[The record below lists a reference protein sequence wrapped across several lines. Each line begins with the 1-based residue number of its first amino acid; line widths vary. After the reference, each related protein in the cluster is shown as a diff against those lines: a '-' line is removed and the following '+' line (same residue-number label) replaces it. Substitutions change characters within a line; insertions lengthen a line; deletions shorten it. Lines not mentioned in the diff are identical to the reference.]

1 MTVKPASSLLIVYI
15 VVAQFFCTSLWFAG
29 NAVIS
34 DLIDTFGF
42 DIHALGHITAAV
54 QLGFITGTLFYAL
67 FTIADRFSPSK
78 VFMWSAFAG
87 GISNILMIL
96 EGHTLTSMIIL
107 RFLTGFFLAGIYPVG
122 MKIAADYYEK
132 GLGKA
137 LGYLVGALVL
147 GTALPHLLK
156 GVSLNLS
163 WKTVIS
169 TTSALSLMGGLFIGL
184 GVKDGPYRKPG
195 TKLQFN
201 GLREIFRNKNFL
213 KPALGYF
220 GHMWELYA
228 FWAFIPLLLEHYRT
242 LHQSFSLSISL
253 VSFGV
258 IAVGALG
265 CVTGGYLSLQ
275 HGEKKIAGIALI
287 LSGVCCLL
295 TPFAIHTAPW
305 IFLGYLT
312 VWGIAVITDSPL
324 FSTLVAKNATPE
336 LKGTSLT
343 LVNCIGFSLTILS
356 IELISFTLRFLPIT
370 YVFLLLV
377 PGPILGSIALW
388 RK

>member
-1 MTVKPASSLLIVYI
+1 MSVKPPPLLIVYI
-15 VVAQFFCTSLWFAG
+15 VTAQFFCTSLWFAG

-34 DLIDTFGF
+34 DLIDAFGF

-78 VFMWSAFAG
+78 VFMWSAFAAS
-87 GISNILMIL
+87 ISNILMIL
-96 EGHTLTSMIIL
+96 EGHTLTSMVIL

-156 GVSLNLS
+156 GISLNLS

-169 TTSALSLMGGLFIGL
+169 TTSALSIIGGLCIGL

-195 TKLQFN
+195 TRLHFN
-201 GLREIFRNKNFL
+201 GLRKIFRNKDFL

-228 FWAFIPLLLEHYRT
+228 FWAFVPLLLEHYET
-242 LHQSFSLSISL
+242 LHQPFSLSVSL

-258 IAVGALG
+258 IAIGAIG
-265 CVTGGYLSLQ
+265 CVSGGYLSLQ
-275 HGEKKIAGIALI
+275 HGEKKVARIALI
-287 LSGVCCLL
+287 LSGICCLL
-295 TPFAIHTAPW
+295 APLAIHTGPW
-305 IFLGYLT
+305 IFFSYLT

-377 PGPILGSIALW
+377 PGPVLGSIALW